1 MKKALLLAGL
11 AMMTFGA
18 FAQEVAEATEH
29 IVDNGNPMTAQAIPG
44 DLNLT
49 NSTTR
54 YMGTDETPNTLKDG
68 AANKADE
75 GMKIIG
81 DSHNGDYVE
90 FLVKNDAA
98 GYFTINLDAA
108 SKKDVAQ
115 YFPSFQVTIFKG
127 ETAASGEFWQS
138 EEIQFAQSAEWHKD
152 FKIATANCDEELPVG
167 THLLRIT
174 FLCTNIVVDDVET
187 NAVVANLKGVNV
199 TQSETPIIPT
209 TITCNVLEGSSLNDK
224 AGSIN
229 LDPNTATYQPGTVVK
244 ITAAAADGYKFLY
257 MEVNG
262 EKVEG
267 NSVDYTTT
275 DTDCEVNAYFE
286 EINMFNNV
294 PGLIDVN
301 TIYGVTGF
309 GGNTTTKPLLKTA
322 EVQVWNSEAGA
333 YEPKELTY
341 VQEIRGNGSAKFQ
354 LNVTEAKEYPVSALL
369 AMKSEGYS
377 NPEHPATGSIV
388 FTAWDEDD
396 DMDPIQIGPFEANGT
411 TGWTNFK
418 LQEFGSAELPAKKLV
433 MTINF
438 LTSGNQGTAEKDA
451 DGNITGYPNTVN
463 DKKETFNLANIVVG
477 DRDSGVIAV
486 EAFEGSVKAYNVF
499 GLEVAPDAE
508 GIVIVNGKKV
518 FNRK

>member
-18 FAQEVAEATEH
+18 FAQEEATEH

-68 AANKADE
+68 VAGKHDE

-81 DSHNGDYVE
+81 DNHNGDYVE

-98 GYFTINLDAA
+98 SYFTINLDAA

-115 YFPSFQVTIFKG
+115 YFPSFTVTIYNG
-127 ETAASGEFWQS
+127 ETAASGEFWTS
-138 EEIQFAQSAEWHKD
+138 EDTRFAKSDEWHKD
-152 FKIATANCDEELPVG
+152 YKIATVNCDEELPAG

-174 FLCTNIVVDDVET
+174 FYCVNLVVDDVET
-187 NAVVANLKGVNV
+187 NSVVANLKGVNV
-199 TQSETPIIPT
+199 TASEAPIIPT
-209 TITCNVLEGSSLNDK
+209 TITCNVIEGESLNAK
-224 AGSIN
+224 AGQVTLN
-229 LDPNTATYQPGTVVK
+229 PGTDTYQPGTEVT
-244 ITAAAADGYKFLY
+244 ITASASDGYKFLY

-267 NSVDYTTT
+267 NSYVYTTT
-275 DTDCEVNAYFE
+275 EEDIDVNAYFE

-294 PGLIDVN
+294 PGLIDIN
-301 TIYGVTGF
+301 TVYGVTGF
-309 GGNTTTKPLLKTA
+309 GGNTDTKPLLKTA
-322 EVQVWNSEAGA
+322 DVQVWNEETGA
-333 YEPKELTY
+333 YEAQNLTY
-341 VQEIRGNGSAKFQ
+341 MQEIRGNGSAKFQ
-354 LNVTEAKEYPVSALL
+354 INVTEAKEYEVSALL

-377 NPEHPATGSIV
+377 NPDHPATGSIV
-388 FTAWDEDD
+388 FTPYDEEDEA
-396 DMDPIQIGPFEANGT
+396 DPIQIGPFVANGT

-418 LQEFGSAELPAKKLV
+418 LQNFGKAELPAKKMI

-438 LTSGNQGTAEKDA
+438 LTSGHQGTAEKDA

-463 DKKETFNLANIVVG
+463 DKKETFNLAKIVVG
-477 DRDSGVIAV
+477 DRNSGVEAVAV
-486 EAFEGSVKAYNVF
+486 EAGSVKAYNVF

-508 GIVIVNGKKV
+508 GLVIVNGKKV